1 MRRYR
6 GDFVVLT
13 ATLLIVGVPCTVA
26 AAGDE
31 ARAEPSAAQEVKQDI
46 KDGARHAGREVK
58 ETARDAGHG
67 IKEAA
72 KDTKSGAKSGWH
84 QFKEGAADFGRSVK
98 GFFRDLFRG

>member
-6 GDFVVLT
+6 SDFVVLA
-13 ATLLIVGVPCTVA
+13 ATLLIAGLPCRA
-26 AAGDE
+26 AASDE
-31 ARAEPSAAQEVKQDI
+31 AKAEPRAAQEIKQDI

-72 KDTKSGAKSGWH
+72 KDTKSGVKSGWRE
-84 QFKEGAADFGRSVK
+84 FKEGAADVGRSVK
-98 GFFRDLFRG
+98 GFFRDLFSG